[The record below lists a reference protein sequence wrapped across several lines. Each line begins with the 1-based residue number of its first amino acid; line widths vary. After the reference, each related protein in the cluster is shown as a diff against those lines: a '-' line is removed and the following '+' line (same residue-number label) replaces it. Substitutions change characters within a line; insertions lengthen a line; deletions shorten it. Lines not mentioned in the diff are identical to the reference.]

1 MVVLVNGQLS
11 AKIGWELYQVF
22 SRTVCLILAVRWR
35 MDVYSTLLRRPALN
49 HVRRFVQSSVQIEV
63 KDISE
68 DPGWQLALQ
77 RNRESGGTL
86 SLPIFM
92 QGDRIYWGQV

>member
-1 MVVLVNGQLS
+1 MNGQLS

-22 SRTVCLILAVRWR
+22 ECHPCYPRGARPSVLTHE
-35 MDVYSTLLRRPALN
+35 RRI
-49 HVRRFVQSSVQIEV
+49 VQSSVQIEV
-63 KDISE
+63 KDVSE

-77 RNRESGGTL
+77 RNREAGGTL

-92 QGDRIYWGQV
+92 QGDRIYWGQVLVLQE